1 MRKTAI
7 VPYLLAPLFLALL
20 AGALPARAEVDLEFG
35 VYVSDKPTE
44 MVRKFRP
51 VLDALE
57 AAMGGE
63 LGEPVHIRMRVA
75 GDYETGIEDLVT
87 GAVDFARFGPASY
100 VLAKERNPALSI
112 LAVES
117 EQGTKVFYGIICV
130 AEESS
135 IRTLEDLR
143 GRSFAFGSRRSTIG
157 RYLSQ
162 DLLNRHGITAKD
174 LAFYDYLGRHDRVGT
189 AVARGQFDAGALKEG
204 TFKKLV
210 AKGVPI
216 RAITSFPNVTK
227 PWIARGGLAPKVFA
241 ALRAAL
247 LRMRDPVALKALKKD
262 GFLEGGDDHYAV
274 IRKAM
279 ASNPRFFE

>member
-1 MRKTAI
+1 MRNIATVSSLI
-7 VPYLLAPLFLALL
+7 APLFLAL
-20 AGALPARAEVDLEFG
+20 ATGTFPARADVDLRFG

-57 AAMGGE
+57 AAMSGE

-75 GDYETGIEDLVT
+75 RDYETGIEDLVT

-100 VLAKERNPALSI
+100 ILAKERNPALRI

-117 EQGTKVFYGIICV
+117 EKGTKVFYGIICV
-130 AEESS
+130 SEDSP
-135 IRTLEDLR
+135 IRALEDLR
-143 GRSFAFGSRRSTIG
+143 GRSFAFGSQRSTIG

-162 DLLNRHGITAKD
+162 DLLNRHGITARD
-174 LAFYDYLGRHDRVGT
+174 LATYDYLGRHDKVGT
-189 AVARGQFDAGALKEG
+189 AVARKQFDAGALKEG

-210 AKGVPI
+210 AKGVSI
-216 RAITSFPNVTK
+216 RAIASFPNVTK
-227 PWIARGGLAPKVFA
+227 PWIARGSLAPKVFA
-241 ALRAAL
+241 ALRATL
-247 LRMRDPVALKALKKD
+247 LRMRDPAALKALNRD
-262 GFLEGGDDHYAV
+262 GFLEGSDDDYAV

-279 ASNPRFFE
+279 ASNARFFE

>member
-1 MRKTAI
+1 MRKTA
-7 VPYLLAPLFLALL
+7 VVRYLLAPLFLALT
-20 AGALPARAEVDLEFG
+20 AGTLPARADVDLEFG

-57 AAMGGE
+57 ASMSGK

-75 GDYETGIEDLVT
+75 GDYETGIADLVT

-100 VLAKERNPALSI
+100 VLAKQRNPELRI

-117 EQGTKVFYGIICV
+117 ENGTKVFYGIICV
-130 AEESS
+130 AEESP

-143 GRSFAFGSRRSTIG
+143 GRSFAFGSQRSTIG

-162 DLLNRHGITAKD
+162 NLLIRHGITAKD
-174 LAFYDYLGRHDRVGT
+174 LAAYDYLGRHDRVGT
-189 AVARGQFDAGALKEG
+189 AVARRQFDAGALKEG

-210 AKGVPI
+210 AKGAPI
-216 RAITSFPNVTK
+216 RAIASFPNVTK
-227 PWIARGGLAPKVFA
+227 PWIARGGLAPEIFA

-247 LRMRDPVALKALKKD
+247 LRMRDPAALKALKKD
-262 GFLEGGDDHYAV
+262 GFLEGGDDDYAV
-274 IRKAM
+274 IRRAM
-279 ASNPRFFE
+279 ASSVRFFE

>member
-1 MRKTAI
+1 MGKAAT
-7 VPYLLAPLFLALL
+7 PCLLAPLFLALA
-20 AGALPARAEVDLEFG
+20 AGIFPARADVDLKFG

-57 AAMGGE
+57 ASMSGE
-63 LGEPVHIRMRVA
+63 LGEPVHIKMHVA
-75 GDYETGIEDLVT
+75 GDYEAGIEDLVT

-100 VLAKERNPALSI
+100 VLAKERNPELRILS
-112 LAVES
+112 VES
-117 EQGTKVFYGIICV
+117 EKGTKVFYGIICV
-130 AEESS
+130 AEESPIS
-135 IRTLEDLR
+135 AVEDLR
-143 GRSFAFGSRRSTIG
+143 GKSFAFGDSRSTIG

-162 DLLNRHGITAKD
+162 DLLIRHGITAKD
-174 LAFYDYLGRHDRVGT
+174 LAVYDYLGRHDKVGT
-189 AVARGQFDAGALKEG
+189 AVARKQFDAGTLKEG

-216 RAITSFPNVTK
+216 RAIASFPNVTK

-247 LRMRDPVALKALKKD
+247 LRMRDPAALKALKKD
-262 GFLEGGDDHYAV
+262 GFLEGSDDDYAV
-274 IRKAM
+274 IREAM
-279 ASNPRFFE
+279 ASNARFFE

>member
-1 MRKTAI
+1 MGKAAT
-7 VPYLLAPLFLALL
+7 PYLLAPLFLVL
-20 AGALPARAEVDLEFG
+20 AAGILPARADVGLKFG

-57 AAMGGE
+57 ASMSGE
-63 LGEPVHIRMRVA
+63 LGEPVHIKMHVA
-75 GDYETGIEDLVT
+75 GDYEAGIEDLVT

-100 VLAKERNPALSI
+100 VLAKERNPELRILS
-112 LAVES
+112 VES
-117 EQGTKVFYGIICV
+117 EKGTKVFYGIICV
-130 AEESS
+130 AAESP
-135 IRTLEDLR
+135 IRAVEDLR
-143 GRSFAFGSRRSTIG
+143 GKSFAFGNSRSTVG

-162 DLLNRHGITAKD
+162 LFLLRHGITAKD
-174 LAFYDYLGRHDRVGT
+174 LAVYDYLGRHDKVGT
-189 AVARGQFDAGALKEG
+189 AVARKRFDAGALKEG

-216 RAITSFPNVTK
+216 RAIASFPNVTK

-247 LRMRDPVALKALKKD
+247 LRMRDPAALKALKKD
-262 GFLEGGDDHYAV
+262 GFLEGSDDDYAV

-279 ASNPRFFE
+279 ASNARFFE